1 MVLVVLN
8 FYLFIFLNLVL
19 MDYCFIIKIF
29 IFIYDNGF
37 IMEYILIECYYIVFM
52 KYWYFKKVKSL

>member
-29 IFIYDNGF
+29 IFMYDKGL

-52 KYWYFKKVKSL
+52 KYWYFKKVESL

>member
-8 FYLFIFLNLVL
+8 FYLLIFLNLVL
-19 MDYCFIIKIF
+19 MDCFIIKIF
-29 IFIYDNGF
+29 IFIYDKGF

-52 KYWYFKKVKSL
+52 KYWYFKKVESL